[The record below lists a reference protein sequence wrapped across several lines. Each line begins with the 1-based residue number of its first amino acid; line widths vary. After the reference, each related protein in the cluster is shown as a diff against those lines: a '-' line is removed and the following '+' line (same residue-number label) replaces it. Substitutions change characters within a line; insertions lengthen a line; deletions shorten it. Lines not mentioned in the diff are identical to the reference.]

1 MIQKP
6 ASICVLTPARLISRK
21 NSMLEKTSQPEKS
34 NLEQLR
40 RFNEIEPRVFD
51 IREIKTTLELDALL
65 LSLMKDEHVLLH
77 GTASRIDAS
86 LEPRQANDLSRE
98 SGSRRAVYATNLPER
113 AIFHAIMNKPYLFE
127 KLKSF
132 TTGYENNESGVLE
145 FGFTKNVKDLIDAG
159 DQDVFCD
166 GYIHALRDETFKKSE
181 GDDSEYQS
189 TERSKPLFSLLISR
203 DLGEDVKKRSRV
215 YNPEELK

>member
-1 MIQKP
+1 
-6 ASICVLTPARLISRK
+6 
-21 NSMLEKTSQPEKS
+21 MLEKTSSPEKS

-40 RFNEIEPRVFD
+40 TFNEIEPGIFD
-51 IREIKTTLELDALL
+51 VRGIKSMKDLDALL
-65 LSLMKDEHVLLH
+65 VLLMKNEQVLLH
-77 GTASRIDAS
+77 GTPNRIDAS

-98 SGSRRAVYATNLPER
+98 SGSRSAVYATNLPER

-181 GDDSEYQS
+181 GDDSEYQ
-189 TERSKPLFSLLISR
+189 TNEITKPLFSILISK
-203 DLGEDVKKRSRV
+203 DLGNDIKQRTRT
-215 YNPEELK
+215 YRAEELKKQ